1 MTETQKGDARS
12 PELKLPKLVVRW
24 LAGPRP
30 NKDRHARSDTMGDD
44 RMHRLTTCLKRLCP
58 LTNIYPRT
66 WSFKRF
72 HMLKKNPSDT
82 QCNNPSYVV
91 AVPQEVR
98 DLLALA
104 RRHCS
109 GELCPSFGIISATG
123 CGRHVDGT
131 KSVCLPPNV
140 PKNMVM

>member
-1 MTETQKGDARS
+1 MRHKIFRTQTAQDDRNSTWDTSPPGLKRPKMTETQNGDTRS

-66 WSFKRF
+66 
-72 HMLKKNPSDT
+72 
-82 QCNNPSYVV
+82 
-91 AVPQEVR
+91 
-98 DLLALA
+98 
-104 RRHCS
+104 
-109 GELCPSFGIISATG
+109 
-123 CGRHVDGT
+123 
-131 KSVCLPPNV
+131 
-140 PKNMVM
+140 